1 MKYIGIKLVEAEPMT
16 RGAYNEYRGWTI
28 PENENPD
35 DEGYLVK
42 YSDGYEAWCP
52 KNQFEES
59 NTPVGEN
66 LLADTVPLMTSA
78 DYKDRFR
85 AEYHQLVYRFRR
97 LIEMLDKW
105 DKGQLD
111 FVPTCPRSTYNI
123 QVRAMSDYIAALE
136 ARAMIE
142 NVQL

>member
-1 MKYIGIKLVEAEPMT
+1 MKYIGIKIDEAEPMT
-16 RGAYNEYRGWTI
+16 RGDYNEYRGWTI

-42 YSDGYEAWCP
+42 HSDGYELWCP
-52 KNQFEES
+52 KSQFEES

-66 LLADTVPLMTSA
+66 LLMDTVPLMTSS

-111 FVPTCPRSTYNI
+111 FVPSCPHSTYNI
-123 QVRAMSDYIAALE
+123 QVRAMSDYLAALE

>member
-42 YSDGYEAWCP
+42 YSDDYESWCP

-59 NTPVGEN
+59 NTPVRES
-66 LLADTVPLMTSA
+66 LLTDTVPLMTSA

>member
-42 YSDGYEAWCP
+42 YSDDYESWCP

-59 NTPVGEN
+59 NTPVAEN
-66 LLADTVPLMTSA
+66 LLTDTVPLMTSA

>member
-35 DEGYLVK
+35 DGGYLVK
-42 YSDGYEAWCP
+42 YSGGYESWCP

-59 NTPVGEN
+59 NTPVGES
-66 LLADTVPLMTSA
+66 LLTDTVPLMTSA